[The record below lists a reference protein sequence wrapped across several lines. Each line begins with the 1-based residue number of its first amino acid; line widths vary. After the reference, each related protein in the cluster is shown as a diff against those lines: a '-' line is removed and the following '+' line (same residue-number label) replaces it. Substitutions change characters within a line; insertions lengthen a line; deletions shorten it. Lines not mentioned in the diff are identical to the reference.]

1 MAGLHPKDPKDVFK
15 GEILWE
21 TLIKEG
27 LELWG
32 PKGTL
37 PAEEPERA
45 ERIKSLKELWSKM
58 CKDFGKYISEDK
70 KFIAGDEMTTHDYTI
85 GIMLIN
91 VFKNPTK
98 GESEFWAE
106 LWKEAPE
113 RMVKYVDDIQGELR
127 GYFGSDKRVEKKF

>member
-1 MAGLHPKDPKDVFK
+1 
-15 GEILWE
+15 
-21 TLIKEG
+21 
-27 LELWG
+27 
-32 PKGTL
+32 
-37 PAEEPERA
+37 
-45 ERIKSLKELWSKM
+45 
-58 CKDFGKYISEDK
+58 
-70 KFIAGDEMTTHDYTI
+70 MTTHDYTI

-98 GESEFWAE
+98 GEAEFWAE